1 MLFPINI
8 IASRQSIPKF
18 SSATVVK
25 LAPSVTRAFRRSFAC
40 SSSRLDYISPK
51 GGNGSGYGGG
61 KLTLSSRS
69 QLASAKRIVVKV
81 GSAVLTRQDNCGLA
95 LGRVASLIEQV
106 ATLQNTGREL
116 IMVTSG
122 AVAFGK
128 QKLAQEL
135 LMSMSMR
142 QTLHSKDN
150 SHVHGSKVM
159 LEARAAA
166 AVGQSG
172 LMSLYEAMFA
182 QYGVRIAQ
190 VLVTKSDFTDDYT
203 RKHLFQTMSELL
215 ALNIVPIV
223 NTNDAVAAPAQV
235 YDALEGDITVN
246 DNDSLAA
253 LLSAEI
259 QADLMVLMSDV
270 EGVYTGP
277 PGLDG
282 SRLMHTY
289 CPNINSAGMRY
300 GAKSSVGS
308 GGMQSKVSAAT
319 WAINNGIAVVICNG
333 SKEGELTSVINGR
346 RTGTLFTTHAHG
358 TRTPENIAELAQDGG
373 RQLVNLTG
381 EQRSSIIRNIGE
393 LLIDRKADILSANQR
408 DLDNADKEKLSSA
421 ETDRLKLTDAKIISL
436 ADGLKQIA
444 EDSVNI
450 VGKIVKKTM
459 LASGLELQQ
468 VTVPIG
474 LLLVIFEARP
484 DCLPQIA
491 SLAIASANG
500 LVLKGGSEAVNTNNA
515 LMSIVTEALLAHG
528 VQNAI
533 QMVTSRED
541 TGEIISLG
549 MVDLIIP
556 RGSSAL
562 VKSVTA
568 HAQGVPVLGHAEGI
582 CHVYVDTDADLDKAL
597 HIVKDAKCGYP
608 AACNAAETILIHRQL
623 LSKGNFFARLC
634 DTLKSENVEIF
645 SGPTLSKELTFGPP
659 LAKSLRTEYGKL
671 ACTIE
676 IVSDCL
682 GAIEHINTFGSSHTD
697 AIVTENEKVAKEFL
711 KRVDS
716 ACVFHN
722 ASTRFAD
729 GYRFGLGAEV
739 GISTGRIHARGPVGV
754 EGLLTTKWLLRG
766 QGQAAS
772 DYGSG
777 PGLKPYEHVSLPL
790 FNDSAATPC
799 PPATAT
805 PTTNPD
811 LTRVA
816 EDIFPEDEEKEK
828 TQQFG

>member
-1 MLFPINI
+1 MNFQRVFTVLPSTRF
-8 IASRQSIPKF
+8 AVRKAG
-18 SSATVVK
+18 ATVK
-25 LAPSVTRAFRRSFAC
+25 LGVAVTAGFRRNLSCTAT
-40 SSSRLDYISPK
+40 RYDYISSK
-51 GGNGSGYGGG
+51 EGNGHG
-61 KLTLSSRS
+61 KQVLTSRG
-69 QLASAKRIVVKV
+69 QLAAARRIVVKV
-81 GSAVLTRQDNCGLA
+81 GSAVLTREDNCGLA
-95 LGRVASLIEQV
+95 LGRVASLVEQV
-106 ATLQNTGREL
+106 ATLQNSGREL

-128 QKLAQEL
+128 QKLVQEL
-135 LMSMSMR
+135 VMSMSMR
-142 QTLHSKDN
+142 QTLHSKDHQGDN
-150 SHVHGSKVM
+150 RAF
-159 LEARAAA
+159 LEPRAAA

-190 VLVTKSDFTDDYT
+190 VLVTKADFTDEYT

-289 CPNINSAGMRY
+289 CPSVNANNVRF
-300 GAKSSVGS
+300 GAKSSVGL

-319 WAINNGIAVVICNG
+319 WALHNGIAVVICHG
-333 SKEGELTSVINGR
+333 SKEGVLNKVIEGR
-346 RTGTLFTTHAHG
+346 RVGTLFSTLSHG
-358 TRTPENIAELAQDGG
+358 STSPEYVAEQARDGG
-373 RQLVNLTG
+373 RQLANLSG
-381 EQRSSIIRNIGE
+381 AQRSEIIKTLGE
-393 LLIDRKADILSANQR
+393 LLIKRKEDIITANQH
-408 DLDNADKEKLSSA
+408 DLELAEKENIGSA
-421 ETDRLKLTDAKIISL
+421 EYDRLKLTDQKIANL
-436 ADGLKQIA
+436 AYGMDQIA
-444 EDSVNI
+444 RDTEGI
-450 VGKIVKKTM
+450 VGHTVKRT
-459 LASGLELQQ
+459 LLSNGLELQQ

-491 SLAIASANG
+491 ALSIASANG
-500 LVLKGGSEAVNTNNA
+500 LVLKGGKEAVHTNST
-515 LMSIVTEALLAHG
+515 LMSIVHEALLTHN

-541 TGEIISLG
+541 TREIVSLG

-556 RGSSAL
+556 RGSSTL
-562 VKSVTA
+562 VKTVTA
-568 HAQGVPVLGHAEGI
+568 QSQGVPVLGHAEGI
-582 CHVYVDTDADLDKAL
+582 CHVYVDIDADLEKAL
-597 HIVKDAKCGYP
+597 HIIKDAKVSYP
-608 AACNAAETILIHRQL
+608 AACNAVETILIHRQL
-623 LSKGNFFARLC
+623 LNKGNFFTRLC
-634 DTLKSENVEIF
+634 DALKANNVEIYA
-645 SGPTLSKELTFGPP
+645 GPSLNKELTFGPP
-659 LAKSLRTEYGKL
+659 LAKSLKQEYGRL

-676 IVSDCL
+676 IVSDVL
-682 GAIEHINTFGSSHTD
+682 NAVDHINTFGSSHTD
-697 AIVTENEKVAKEFL
+697 AIVTENDKVAKEFL
-711 KRVDS
+711 RRVDS

-754 EGLLTTKWLLRG
+754 EGLLTTKWILRG
-766 QGQAAS
+766 QGDAATDFGPNGRTYDHIQLPLEETPSVSNSQSISSACVDFDNFPEEEAVDQQNQQSQQAA
-772 DYGSG
+772 
-777 PGLKPYEHVSLPL
+777 
-790 FNDSAATPC
+790 
-799 PPATAT
+799 
-805 PTTNPD
+805 
-811 LTRVA
+811 
-816 EDIFPEDEEKEK
+816 
-828 TQQFG
+828 